1 MSGLREEPT
10 AAVLGG
16 AVTVQLGELI
26 ITMMTPEHAR
36 KLAHKLMGCAQAI
49 APMFAV
55 DAISTPL
62 PRIEAQDTGP
72 SPMYG
77 GSD

>member
-1 MSGLREEPT
+1 MRGEEPT
-10 AAVLGG
+10 AGVLGG
-16 AVTVQLGELI
+16 CVTVLLGELI
-26 ITMMTPEHAR
+26 ITAMTPEHAR
-36 KLAHKLMGCAQAI
+36 KLAHKLMGCAQNL
-49 APMFAV
+49 APLFAV
-55 DAISTPL
+55 DGITTPL